1 MWSGSII
8 DTRDGCDLINV
19 VFQSKHLNR
28 MIARLEMF
36 GPFRD
41 LHREDKEN
49 FITSV
54 IQTIGS
60 FLIHE
65 EKL

>member
-1 MWSGSII
+1 MAG
-8 DTRDGCDLINV
+8 
-19 VFQSKHLNR
+19 
-28 MIARLEMF
+28 LEMS

-41 LHREDKEN
+41 LHREDKED
-49 FITSV
+49 FVVSA
-54 IQTIGS
+54 IQAIGN